1 MSDCSLTSEQ
11 CVGYIMASSLASEQC
26 VGYIMARTSYFRCGA
41 DDVNF
46 VLDNML
52 SWKKRHFIIIFL
64 HFVGK
69 KVKIM
74 TKIYTMKKNTKSQ

>member
-11 CVGYIMASSLASEQC
+11 CVGYIMASSLTSEQCVGYIMASSLTSEQC

-52 SWKKRHFIIIFL
+52 SWIFMML
-64 HFVGK
+64 VH
-69 KVKIM
+69 
-74 TKIYTMKKNTKSQ
+74 